1 MAVTFAM
8 STAAGRELDAVG
20 LAGAGLT
27 VGVAVDGEI
36 GERSELSQPNINMVN
51 PRALS
56 VFDRPHRSMGVGVLQ

>member
-8 STAAGRELDAVG
+8 STAAGSERDAVG

-27 VGVAVDGEI
+27 VGVALGGEI
-36 GERSELSQPNINMVN
+36 GERTELSQPTNIKTVN

-56 VFDRPHRSMGVGVLQ
+56 VFAPSHRSMGVS